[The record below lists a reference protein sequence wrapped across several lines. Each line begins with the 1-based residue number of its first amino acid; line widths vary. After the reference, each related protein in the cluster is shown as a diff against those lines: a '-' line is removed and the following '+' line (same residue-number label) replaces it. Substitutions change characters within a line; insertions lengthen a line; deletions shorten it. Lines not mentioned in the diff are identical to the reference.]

1 MLVGGDKFVIEVF
14 MVIEPKVRGFI
25 CVTTHPTGCEANVKR
40 QIDYVKSQPA
50 VADGPKKV
58 LVIGA
63 STGYGLASRISA
75 AFGSGAATLGVF
87 FEKPGTE
94 KRPGS
99 AGWYNT
105 AAFTKFAKE
114 AGLYARNVNGDAFSN
129 ECREQV
135 IKMIKEDLGQVDMVV
150 YSLASPVRKVPA
162 TGELV
167 RSCLKPIGKPYVST
181 AIDTNKD
188 TIIEATVEP
197 ATEEEVQNT
206 VTVMGGQD
214 WELWMSALKEANVLA
229 EGCKTV
235 AYSYI
240 GTEITWPI
248 YWHGALGKAKEDL
261 DRAALAI
268 RESMQDIKGDA
279 RVAVLKSVVTQA
291 SAAIPVMPLYIAL
304 CFRVMREQGIHES
317 VIEHIY
323 RMFASSLYGVK
334 APELD
339 NAGRVRMD
347 SWELRDSVQLKC
359 KDLWAKV
366 TTENLKEIT
375 DYEEYKHEFVQLF
388 GFEVDGVDYKADV
401 NPVADFDCVQV
412 G

>member
-1 MLVGGDKFVIEVF
+1 

-25 CVTTHPTGCEANVKR
+25 CVTTHPTGCEANVKS

-105 AAFTKFAKE
+105 AAFTKFATE
-114 AGLYARNVNGDAFSN
+114 AGLYARNVNADAFSD

-135 IKMIKEDLGQVDMVV
+135 IKMIKEDLGQVDLVV
-150 YSLASPVRKVPA
+150 YSLASPVRKVPS
-162 TGELV
+162 TGEVV

-197 ATEEEVQNT
+197 ATDEEVQNT

-214 WELWMSALKEANVLA
+214 WELWMNALKGAGVLA
-229 EGCKTV
+229 EGCNTV

-268 RESMQDIKGDA
+268 RESLQDVKGDA

-291 SAAIPVMPLYIAL
+291 SSAIPVMPLYIAL

-323 RMFASSLYGVK
+323 RMFATSLYGVK
-334 APELD
+334 APEID
-339 NAGRVRMD
+339 AAGRVRMD

-375 DYEEYKHEFVQLF
+375 DYEEYKHEFLQLF
-388 GFEVDGVDYKADV
+388 GFEVDGVDYSADV
-401 NPVADFDCVQV
+401 NPVADFDCVQLV
-412 G
+412 